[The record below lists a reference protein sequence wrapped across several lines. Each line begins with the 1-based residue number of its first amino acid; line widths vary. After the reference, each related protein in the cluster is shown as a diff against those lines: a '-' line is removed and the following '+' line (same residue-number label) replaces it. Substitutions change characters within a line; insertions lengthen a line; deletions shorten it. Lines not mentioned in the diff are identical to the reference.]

1 MPRAIG
7 LSTQKCAWSN
17 LDTPSLI
24 FPNLDWPDLE
34 EIFLVRRE
42 MAALFSFL
50 EMPHSSIR
58 QYFIRPVSNCVVVLL
73 HLIQIPV
80 SCWKHYCIPFNRD
93 GAFYG
98 GIV

>member
-42 MAALFSFL
+42 MAALFSFMAGQIVIL
-50 EMPHSSIR
+50 CSSSITIFNP
-58 QYFIRPVSNCVVVLL
+58 QIVNACKMHAVQLIVLIWVL
-73 HLIQIPV
+73 GL
-80 SCWKHYCIPFNRD
+80 
-93 GAFYG
+93 
-98 GIV
+98 